1 MVVFL
6 GKWQNLDIFIAR
18 RSKIIILLSLHWR
31 HNELDSVSNNRL
43 IGCLLSRFRRGSKT
57 YALTWAQH
65 IVCRDLF
72 LPEACFGLRE
82 LSLPACIHI
91 CVCVSVYL
99 SVRLSVR
106 PSVRLSVCLSVC
118 LSDCLS
124 VSPCVRQ
131 SRACPRDNLWPVQAS
146 ITKFW
151 PEVRNNLVKIPIVL
165 RGRSTLTS
173 SVKFDFKIR
182 FYPILSL
189 KFVCMITHHLVK
201 LESPNLEQRCET
213 PCLRYFLFLEVII
226 KRVNIPLLG

>member
-91 CVCVSVYL
+91 CVCLSVYL

-106 PSVRLSVCLSVC
+106 PSVLPSVC

-124 VSPCVRQ
+124 LRVSANHVLVRAITYDPFKLVSP
-131 SRACPRDNLWPVQAS
+131 N
-146 ITKFW
+146 
-151 PEVRNNLVKIPIVL
+151 
-165 RGRSTLTS
+165 
-173 SVKFDFKIR
+173 FD
-182 FYPILSL
+182 
-189 KFVCMITHHLVK
+189 
-201 LESPNLEQRCET
+201 QRCET
-213 PCLRYFLFLEVII
+213 TWLRSLLFWGGDRSWRPVSNLTS
-226 KRVNIPLLG
+226 KSDFTQFWAWSLSAW

>member
-18 RSKIIILLSLHWR
+18 RSKIIPQCWQLCWPHTIPTPVKFGYFFHYSDVIMSSIASQITDSSVVYLAVSGAHQIRTRWLEPNILCA
-31 HNELDSVSNNRL
+31 
-43 IGCLLSRFRRGSKT
+43 GT
-57 YALTWAQH
+57 
-65 IVCRDLF
+65 LF

-91 CVCVSVYL
+91 CVCV
-99 SVRLSVR
+99 
-106 PSVRLSVCLSVC
+106 CLSVC
-118 LSDCLS
+118 
-124 VSPCVRQ
+124 PCIRQ
-131 SRACPRDNLWPVQAS
+131 SRACPRDKWPVKAS

-165 RGRSTLTS
+165 RGWSTLTS
-173 SVKFDFKIR
+173 SVKFNFKIR

-189 KFVCMITHHLVK
+189 KFVCMITHHLIK
-201 LESPNLEQRCET
+201 LDSPNLEQRCET
-213 PCLRYFLFLEVII
+213 PCLRSLLFLEVII

>member
-1 MVVFL
+1 MAKSRYFHC
-6 GKWQNLDIFIAR
+6 Q
-18 RSKIIILLSLHWR
+18 KIKNHPTVLTTLLAPYNTHTRQIWILLSLQWR

-43 IGCLLSRFRRGSKT
+43 IGCLLSRFRRASNT

-65 IVCRDLF
+65 IVCRDPF

-91 CVCVSVYL
+91 CVCV
-99 SVRLSVR
+99 
-106 PSVRLSVCLSVC
+106 CLSVC
-118 LSDCLS
+118 
-124 VSPCVRQ
+124 PCMRQ
-131 SRACPRDNLWPVQAS
+131 SRACPRDKWPVKAS

-165 RGRSTLTS
+165 RGWSTLTS
-173 SVKFDFKIR
+173 SVKFNFKIR

-189 KFVCMITHHLVK
+189 KFVCMITHHLIK
-201 LESPNLEQRCET
+201 LDSPNLEQRCET
-213 PCLRYFLFLEVII
+213 PCLRSLLFLEVII